1 MKIPPIPD
9 NETERLQALERYHIL
24 DTDAEDAFDHLTQL
38 AAYICGTPIALIT
51 LIDRDRQWFKS
62 RVGSV
67 EATETPRDIAFCAYA
82 IADQDKLFVV
92 PDTLEDERFASN
104 PLVTSDPSIRFYAG
118 TPLVTPDGY
127 ALGTLC
133 AIDTVP
139 CNLNPEQLEALK
151 MLGQQVISQLELRLQ
166 MHHLKQAQARM
177 IQTEKMSAL
186 GQLVAGVA
194 YEINNPVTFI
204 HGNITYLNTYTQ
216 ELLSLVQAYQ
226 EHVTQPSPAIEAKL
240 DEIDLDFISKDS
252 FKLLQSMQVGTDRIG
267 EIVQSL
273 LNFSHLDEAE
283 FKAVD
288 IHEGINSVLLLLQY
302 RLQATDNHAGINIIK
317 KYSDLPLIQCY
328 PGQMNQVFMNLL
340 SNAIDAVEE
349 VGQEKSLES
358 DQDKENKIWIHTE
371 IDDDYIK
378 ITIADNGI
386 GIPEDIRSRIFDP
399 FFTTKPIGKGTGLGL
414 SISHQIIAE
423 KHGGKLYCDSTV
435 GEGTKFSI
443 EIPVR

>member
-24 DTDAEDAFDHLTQL
+24 DTEAEEAFDHLTRL

-51 LIDRDRQWFKS
+51 LVDRQRQWFKA
-62 RVGSV
+62 RVGLEV
-67 EATETPRDIAFCAYA
+67 TETPRDFAFCAYA
-82 IADQDKLFVV
+82 IAEQDQLFVI

-104 PLVTSDPSIRFYAG
+104 PLVTSDPNIRFYAG
-118 TPLVTPDGY
+118 APLITPDGY

-139 CNLNPEQLEALK
+139 CNLNPKQLEALK
-151 MLGQQVISQLELRLQ
+151 MLGQQVISQLELRLK
-166 MHHLKQAQARM
+166 MYYLKQAQARM

-194 YEINNPVTFI
+194 HEINNPVTFI

-216 ELLSLVQAYQ
+216 ELLSLIQVYK

-252 FKLLQSMQVGTDRIG
+252 FKILQSMQVGTDRIG

-273 LNFSHLDEAE
+273 RNFSHLDEAE

-288 IHEGINSVLLLLQY
+288 IHEGINSALLLLQY

-317 KYSDLPLIQCY
+317 EYSDLPLIQCY
-328 PGQMNQVFMNLL
+328 PGQVNQVFMNLL

-349 VGQEKSLES
+349 VGQEQSLES
-358 DQDKENKIWIHTE
+358 DQDRENRIWIHTE
-371 IDDDYIK
+371 KDDNYIK

-435 GEGTKFSI
+435 GEGTKFCI

>member
-1 MKIPPIPD
+1 MKTPPIPD
-9 NETERLQALERYHIL
+9 NETQRLHALERYHIL
-24 DTDAEDAFDHLTQL
+24 DTDAEEAFDHLTKL

-51 LIDRDRQWFKS
+51 LVDRQRQWFKS
-62 RVGSV
+62 RVGL
-67 EATETPRDIAFCAYA
+67 EATETPRDISFCAYA
-82 IADQDKLFVV
+82 IADQDQLLVI

-118 TPLVTPDGY
+118 APLITPDGY

-139 CNLNPEQLEALK
+139 CNLSPEQLEALK

-166 MHHLKQAQARM
+166 LHHLKQAQARM
-177 IQTEKMSAL
+177 IQTERMSAL

-194 YEINNPVTFI
+194 HEINNPVTFI
-204 HGNITYLNTYTQ
+204 HGNITYLNTYAQ

-226 EHVTQPSPAIEAKL
+226 EHVIQPSPEIEAKL
-240 DEIDLDFISKDS
+240 NEIDLDFISEDLV
-252 FKLLQSMQVGTDRIG
+252 KLLQSMQVGTDRIG

-273 LNFSHLDEAE
+273 RNFSHLDEAE

-288 IHEGINSVLLLLQY
+288 IHEGINSALLLLQY
-302 RLQATDNHAGINIIK
+302 RLQATASHAAIK
-317 KYSDLPLIQCY
+317 VIKEYSSLPLIQCCS
-328 PGQMNQVFMNLL
+328 GQMNQVFMNLL
-340 SNAIDAVEE
+340 SNAIDALEE
-349 VGQEKSLES
+349 IGQEQSLELGQ
-358 DQDKENKIWIHTE
+358 DQESTIWIHTE
-371 IDDDYIK
+371 IDDSYIK

-386 GIPEDIRSRIFDP
+386 GIPEGIRSRIFDP
-399 FFTTKPIGKGTGLGL
+399 FFTTKPIGTGLGL
-414 SISHQIIAE
+414 SISHQIIVE

-435 GEGTKFSI
+435 GEGTKFYI

>member
-1 MKIPPIPD
+1 
-9 NETERLQALERYHIL
+9 
-24 DTDAEDAFDHLTQL
+24 
-38 AAYICGTPIALIT
+38 
-51 LIDRDRQWFKS
+51 
-62 RVGSV
+62 
-67 EATETPRDIAFCAYA
+67 
-82 IADQDKLFVV
+82 
-92 PDTLEDERFASN
+92 
-104 PLVTSDPSIRFYAG
+104 
-118 TPLVTPDGY
+118 
-127 ALGTLC
+127 
-133 AIDTVP
+133 
-139 CNLNPEQLEALK
+139 LK
-151 MLGQQVISQLELRLQ
+151 MYY
-166 MHHLKQAQARM
+166 LKQAQARM

-194 YEINNPVTFI
+194 HEINNPVTFI

-216 ELLSLVQAYQ
+216 ELLSLIQVYK

-252 FKLLQSMQVGTDRIG
+252 FKILQSMQVGTDRIG

-273 LNFSHLDEAE
+273 RNFSHLDEAE

-288 IHEGINSVLLLLQY
+288 IHEGINSALLLLQY

-317 KYSDLPLIQCY
+317 EYSDLPLIQCY
-328 PGQMNQVFMNLL
+328 PGQVNQVFMNLL

-349 VGQEKSLES
+349 VGQEQSLES
-358 DQDKENKIWIHTE
+358 DQDRENRIWIHTE
-371 IDDDYIK
+371 KDDNYIK

-435 GEGTKFSI
+435 GEGTKFCI

>member
-24 DTDAEDAFDHLTQL
+24 DTDAEEAFDHLTKL

-51 LIDRDRQWFKS
+51 LVDRQRQWFKS

-82 IADQDKLFVV
+82 IADPDQLLVI

-118 TPLVTPDGY
+118 TPLITPDGY

-139 CNLNPEQLEALK
+139 CALNPEQLEALK

-194 YEINNPVTFI
+194 HEINNPVTFI

-226 EHVTQPSPAIEAKL
+226 EHVTQPSPAIQAKL
-240 DEIDLDFISKDS
+240 DEIDLDFISKDLV
-252 FKLLQSMQVGTDRIG
+252 KLLQSMQVGSDRIG

-273 LNFSHLDEAE
+273 RNFSHLDEAE

-288 IHEGINSVLLLLQY
+288 IHEGINSALLLLQY
-302 RLQATDNHAGINIIK
+302 RLQATADHAPIKIIK
-317 KYSDLPLIQCY
+317 EYSDLPLIQCY
-328 PGQMNQVFMNLL
+328 PGQMNQVLMNLL

-349 VGQEKSLES
+349 IGQEQSLES
-358 DQDKENKIWIHTE
+358 DQDREKTIWIHTE
-371 IDDDYIK
+371 IADNYIK
-378 ITIADNGI
+378 ITIADNGM

-399 FFTTKPIGKGTGLGL
+399 FFTTKPIGTGTGLGL
-414 SISHQIIAE
+414 SISHQIIVE
-423 KHGGKLYCDSTV
+423 KHGGRLSCDSTV
-435 GEGTKFSI
+435 GEGTKFCI
-443 EIPVR
+443 KIPV